1 MAQYLYKYYDE
12 DSGYRGYAVNPTIG
26 SYSGHSSSD
35 MGAWGSSPTLYQ
47 YTSTGVLNG
56 YSGFL
61 DLDVFYGNA
70 NQWAKLAARS

>member
-1 MAQYLYKYYDE
+1 
-12 DSGYRGYAVNPTIG
+12 
-26 SYSGHSSSD
+26 